1 MKKHITIIMLL
12 VLSSSLCF
20 GLADLSLGRYLQE
33 RERVSLLVAQLKAFR
48 SVPSET
54 IDSLSFEFQQP
65 LYELKAKIVDV
76 AQQNANWQPSGEPA
90 TWLEQIVLRHKGKLV
105 YIDFWATWC
114 GPCNRGIKE
123 MSTVKSDYEKT
134 RCRLCLYYRQQFI
147 YRWFPRVEAEALWR
161 PLPVY
166 QGRHQ
171 GDEHPQLFGFHPSLS
186 HLRSRWSSH
195 QGHHRLGRSGVYD
208 PGTGQGAGPVIRS
221 LEHQGLSAVG
231 Q

>member
-12 VLSSSLCF
+12 VLSSSHCF

-33 RERVSLLVAQLKAFR
+33 RERVSQLVAQLKAFR

-90 TWLEQIVLRHKGKLV
+90 TWLEQIVQRHKGKLV
-105 YIDFWATWC
+105 YIDFWATWY

-123 MSTVKSDYEKT
+123 MSTVKSDYEKRGVDFVYIT
-134 RCRLCLYYRQQFI
+134 DNSSSTDGFLELKQKHSGDHFLFTKEDIKAMNIPSYSGSIPHYLI
-147 YRWFPRVEAEALWR
+147 YGRDGHLIKAITGWDGLESMTQELDKALA
-161 PLPVY
+161 
-166 QGRHQ
+166 Q
-171 GDEHPQLFGFHPSLS
+171 
-186 HLRSRWSSH
+186 
-195 QGHHRLGRSGVYD
+195 
-208 PGTGQGAGPVIRS
+208 
-221 LEHQGLSAVG
+221 
-231 Q
+231 